1 MVKSI
6 TEAYSE
12 LLHYTTAGGL
22 AGIVSSQSLWA
33 THASFLN
40 DASEITTF
48 LDHRLPTLLQADI
61 RLALVDVS
69 KSPKNAQV
77 IAELGGIEKA
87 VEGVTKE
94 LVQSIRAAALA
105 FNKPYVLSF
114 SATHDSRIA
123 RDGLLSQWRGY
134 GTDGG
139 YAIAFDTSKLQ
150 RLLETESNTYKYQ
163 FAQWADVHYYDANH
177 QHPEPAEEMLQ
188 AEDALR
194 KAVAEFVRT
203 RAPDALDPTYDAV
216 TFLSCLFKHWG
227 FHEEREIRVVA
238 VPLDEKFADDERE
251 KVRAPRFFLRQGTPV
266 PYIPLFESLSN
277 CRLPINRVIVGP
289 HRDKLQ
295 RKIAIESLLAAH
307 HISAPVV
314 VSEIPY
320 VGR

>member
-48 LDHRLPTLLQADI
+48 LDHRLPSLLKADI

-69 KSPKNAQV
+69 NNPKNAQV

-87 VEGVTKE
+87 VEGITAE
-94 LVQSIRAAALA
+94 LVQSIRATALA
-105 FNKPYVLSF
+105 FNRPYVLSF

-139 YAIAFDTSKLQ
+139 YAIAFDTSGLHS
-150 RLLETESNTYKYQ
+150 LLEKEGATYKYQ

-177 QHPEPAEEMLQ
+177 HNSEPAAEILQ

-194 KAVAEFVRT
+194 SAVADFVRT
-203 RAPDALDPTYDAV
+203 HTPDALEPTYGAV
-216 TFLSCLFKHWG
+216 TLLSCLFKHWG
-227 FHEEREIRVVA
+227 FHEEREIRVVV
-238 VPLDEKFADDERE
+238 VPLNEKFADDQRE
-251 KVRAPRFFLRQGTPV
+251 KLRVPRFFLRQGTPV

-295 RKIAIESLLAAH
+295 RKFAIESLLAAH
-307 HISAPVV
+307 DISAPVV